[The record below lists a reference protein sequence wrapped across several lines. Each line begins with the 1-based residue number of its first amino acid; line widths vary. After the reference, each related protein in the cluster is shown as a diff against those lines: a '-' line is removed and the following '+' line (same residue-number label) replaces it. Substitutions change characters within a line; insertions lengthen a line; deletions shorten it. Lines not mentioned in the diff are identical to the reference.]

1 MPAAA
6 VLFLQA
12 QHDGAIYGATG
23 QHAAGFW
30 LNSWRGIAAGVG
42 DALHDDRPLRQF
54 TVSPLLGLTDV
65 RHGVTRVAAGD
76 MARLRITALDDRE
89 PGGLL
94 AEWWRGA
101 PGEATIGGVAWH
113 MQGLATTPDDHPGA
127 GVAAYAALRDRH
139 RRPSPP
145 RRWTIVFETPTAF
158 HLRDDNILPFPLPA
172 LLVTGWLNRWNEYSP
187 QPLPAA
193 GDTPAAFLERVEA
206 GLRTSAYRLKTV
218 SFRFRHAGS
227 GGRRSVEV
235 PQIGCVGELAL
246 DGTGLAAADRAAVAT
261 LVDFAFFCGSG
272 HHTTMGMGQTHGHEA
287 DTVRDEG

>member
-76 MARLRITALDDRE
+76 TARLRITALDDHE

-101 PGEATIGGVAWH
+101 PGETTIGGVAWH
-113 MQGLATTPDDHPGA
+113 IQGLATTPDDHPGA
-127 GVAAYAALRDRH
+127 GVATYAALRDRY
-139 RRPSPP
+139 RDQPP
-145 RRWTIVFETPTAF
+145 RRWSIVFETPTAF

-187 QPLPAA
+187 QPLPAE

-218 SFRFRHAGS
+218 SFRFRHAGP
-227 GGRRSVEV
+227 GGGRSVEV

-246 DGTGLAAADRAAVAT
+246 DGAGLAAADRAAVAT

-272 HHTTMGMGQTHGHEA
+272 HHTAMGMGQTHGRRE
-287 DTVRDEG
+287 EG